1 MPLFN
6 FGSVAQ
12 FCCQL
17 EKILVRARKM
27 TDEHIIISIEYDAC
41 NEFFCGIIFAF
52 TVQDELPTV
61 FVSLP

>member
-1 MPLFN
+1 
-6 FGSVAQ
+6 
-12 FCCQL
+12 
-17 EKILVRARKM
+17 M